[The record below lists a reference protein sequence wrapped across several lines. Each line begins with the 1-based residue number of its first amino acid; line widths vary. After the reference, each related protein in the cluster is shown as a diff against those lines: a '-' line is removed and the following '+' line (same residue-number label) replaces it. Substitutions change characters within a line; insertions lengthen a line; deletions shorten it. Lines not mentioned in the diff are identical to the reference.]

1 MLKDEDERL
10 MNSLLRIDES
20 QARHRH
26 ARHATGQPVKTGR
39 MPATQHTGNGD
50 NSHEYCNRALWA
62 EIAKVI
68 AQEIASGRFGAGSR
82 LPSENALAARFG
94 VNRHTVRRAMSHL
107 ARRGVVR
114 IEQGRGTHAIEDAVD
129 YVLGKRTRFSGNLA
143 AAGLDASHR
152 LLSTRS
158 VSADKRLAGALALRT
173 GARVTEVL
181 ATGEA
186 GERVLS
192 AGLHYFPGRLRGIA
206 RFIQDTGSITQ
217 ALGKLGVVDYT
228 RLHSVISA
236 RLPDRATATLLGQ
249 SESRPVIC
257 VEYVNVADTGVPIEF
272 GRTFFPG
279 DRMQLTVDHTDH
291 E

>member
-10 MNSLLRIDES
+10 MNYLLRIDES
-20 QARHRH
+20 SARHQ
-26 ARHATGQPVKTGR
+26 HATGESFNTGR
-39 MPATQHTGNGD
+39 TPASRHAGNDGNG
-50 NSHEYCNRALWA
+50 HECRNPALWS

-68 AQEIASGRFGAGSR
+68 AQEIASGRLGAGSR

-114 IEQGRGTHAIEDAVD
+114 IEQGRGTHAIEDAID
-129 YVLGKRTRFSGNLA
+129 NVLGKRTRFSGNLA

-158 VSADKRLAGALALRT
+158 VAADKRLAGALKLRA
-173 GARVTEVL
+173 GARITEVC

-192 AGLHYFPGRLRGIA
+192 AGMHYFPGRLRGIA
-206 RFIQDTGSITQ
+206 KIIHDTGSITQ
-217 ALGKLGVVDYT
+217 ALGKLGVVDYI
-228 RLHSVISA
+228 RQHSVISA

-249 SESRPVIC
+249 SEARPVIC
-257 VEYVNVADTGVPIEF
+257 VEYVNVENTGTPVEF

-279 DRMQLTVDHTDH
+279 DRIQLTVDHTTN

>member
-10 MNSLLRIDES
+10 MNYLLRIDES
-20 QARHRH
+20 SARHQ
-26 ARHATGQPVKTGR
+26 HATGESFNTGR
-39 MPATQHTGNGD
+39 TPASRHAGNDGNG
-50 NSHEYCNRALWA
+50 HECRNPALWS

-68 AQEIASGRFGAGSR
+68 AQEIASGRLGAGSR

-114 IEQGRGTHAIEDAVD
+114 IEQGRGTHAIEDAID

-158 VSADKRLAGALALRT
+158 VAADKRLAGALKLRA
-173 GARVTEVL
+173 GARITEVC

-192 AGLHYFPGRLRGIA
+192 AGMHYFPGRLRGIA
-206 RFIQDTGSITQ
+206 KSSTIPAPLRRHWGNWASLTT
-217 ALGKLGVVDYT
+217 
-228 RLHSVISA
+228 
-236 RLPDRATATLLGQ
+236 
-249 SESRPVIC
+249 
-257 VEYVNVADTGVPIEF
+257 YVNTVSFPRGFRTGRQPHCLVNPRHVLSF
-272 GRTFFPG
+272 AWST
-279 DRMQLTVDHTDH
+279 
-291 E
+291 